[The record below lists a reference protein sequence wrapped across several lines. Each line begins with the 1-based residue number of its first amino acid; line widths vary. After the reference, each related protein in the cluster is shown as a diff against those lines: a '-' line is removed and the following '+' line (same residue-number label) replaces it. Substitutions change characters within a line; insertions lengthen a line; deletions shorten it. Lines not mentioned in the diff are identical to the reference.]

1 MPGNSR
7 MIRIEHDEI
16 RPAPHFQYPDC
27 ATACA
32 GAALH
37 GSIEEM
43 IGDVR
48 LLVRCQ
54 HVALTSRQALSVFQ
68 QAKFGAPV
76 DRDMAVRAE
85 AEPAA
90 ISEIRVRRENAI
102 AEIGFGRQA
111 QASD

>member
-7 MIRIEHDEI
+7 MNRIEHDEI
-16 RPAPHFQYPDC
+16 RPASRFQHADC
-27 ATACA
+27 WTGGT
-32 GAALH
+32 GAALR
-37 GSIEEM
+37 GCIEET

-54 HVALTSRQALSVFQ
+54 HVALASRQALSVFQ

-102 AEIGFGRQA
+102 A
-111 QASD
+111 